1 MWRLVAAASAAPA
14 AAAAT
19 AAAAAAATAATA
31 AALAHPLAGDLFFAS
46 CNLPECSTL
55 SLDLFELSNQS
66 ITDLYDFPFDSFE
79 DGFVAD
85 NALVGTELIMSL
97 QYDARPQQGFL
108 LTVDLADKTIAP
120 TGFNSTMCFNLWVV
134 AADPD
139 TIICLAVEPKCDGGS
154 QCSEVHHISRSTH
167 KDTHVSSFLPDY
179 APFTVSTLD
188 TKRNLIYSTF
198 APLNGGGDNVLLTL
212 DAATGKVRNQTSFPY
227 NLAFIELEYDA
238 ETDKVYA
245 VTEDGATGTTFFGT
259 VDVEAAT
266 ATPLSSKAYF
276 NTTYWNQFNTISTV
290 APEIGVFFSTAFHY
304 AVPGPPPSEPILH
317 LIGNS
322 LATGEIVYD
331 EIVANPFCEIAWLP
345 TPRKGAATAAAA
357 AAAAAAASSQQQ

>member
-1 MWRLVAAASAAPA
+1 MWQLLAATTTAAAASAAA
-14 AAAAT
+14 AAASFR
-19 AAAAAAATAATA
+19 
-31 AALAHPLAGDLFFAS
+31 AHPLAGDLFFAS

-97 QYDARPQQGFL
+97 QYDGKPQQGYL
-108 LTVDLADKTIAP
+108 LTVDLADKTVSP
-120 TGFNSTMCFNLWVV
+120 TGFNSTMCFNLWVA

-139 TIICLAVEPKCDGGS
+139 TVICLAVQPKCDGGS
-154 QCSEVHHISRSTH
+154 QCSEVHHISRSTR
-167 KDTHVSSFLPDY
+167 KDTRISSFLPDY
-179 APFTVSTLD
+179 APYTVSTFD

-212 DAATGKVRNQTSFPY
+212 DASTGKVRNQTSFPY
-227 NLAFIELEYDA
+227 NLAFIELEYDPQ
-238 ETDKVYA
+238 TDLVYA

-259 VDVEAAT
+259 VDVETAT
-266 ATPLSSKAYF
+266 ATPLSSKAFF

-304 AVPGPPPSEPILH
+304 EVPGPPPSEPVLH
-317 LIGNS
+317 LVGNS
-322 LATGEIVYD
+322 LATGEVVYD
-331 EIVANPFCEIAWLP
+331 EVVANPFCEIAWLP
-345 TPRKGAATAAAA
+345 TPKRSNKG
-357 AAAAAAASSQQQ
+357 AASSQQAWRQQRLQQ